1 MKENNAVTIYG
12 VVTIYLLFIANLL
25 NIIWTIWLTIEQ
37 IKTGWGY
44 GTNLE
49 IGVLWPW
56 TTELLCI
63 PLIIVGIV
71 YFIIHFF
78 NYSYKKIYIVNVVLF
93 SILLLE
99 FQLLLL
105 LLLLF

>member
-78 NYSYKKIYIVNVVLF
+78 NCSYKKIFIVNVVLF
-93 SILLLE
+93 SILL
-99 FQLLLL
+99 FQYFITN
-105 LLLLF
+105 LFIWF